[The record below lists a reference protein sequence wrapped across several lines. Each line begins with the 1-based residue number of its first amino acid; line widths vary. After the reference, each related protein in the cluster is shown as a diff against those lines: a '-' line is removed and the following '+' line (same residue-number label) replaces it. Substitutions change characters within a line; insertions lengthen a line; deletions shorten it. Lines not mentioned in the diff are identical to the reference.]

1 MTNFR
6 SVTIDDDNS
15 SGSESSSSIREHD
28 HNDSSKSENSSIR
41 EHDEDESSES
51 ESSSIKE
58 HEDDAKEGAPL
69 LGRIPHGHLSLSYH
83 ARIRELYSLLG
94 TRLGKAAITL
104 ISSILRLQR
113 FGASIPLSSP
123 SKSPHTCYLPF
134 HRGLHKDLN

>member
-6 SVTIDDDNS
+6 SVTIDDNNS

-28 HNDSSKSENSSIR
+28 HNDSSKSENPSTR

-69 LGRIPHGHLSLSYH
+69 LGRIPHGHLSYH
-83 ARIRELYSLLG
+83 ARIRELYSLLE

-104 ISSILRLQR
+104 ISNILRLQR

-123 SKSPHTCYLPF
+123 SKSPHTCYSPF
-134 HRGLHKDLN
+134 HRGLHKDPD